1 MSTIVLGYNATE
13 QGRAAL
19 EEAIRQA
26 GFRSS
31 RVVVVSSHY
40 GGARHTAAREVELQ
54 DELTRVRARLDET
67 GLEFTIRPLVRG
79 MGPAEDVV
87 AVAQET
93 AAELVVISLR
103 RRSPVGKLILGS
115 RAQRI
120 LLAAPCPVLA
130 VKAG

>member
-31 RVVVVSSHY
+31 RVVVVSSHH
-40 GGARHTAAREVELQ
+40 GGARHTGDREVELQ

-67 GLEFTIRPLVRG
+67 GLAFTIRPLVRG

-93 AAELVVISLR
+93 AAELVVIGLR
-103 RRSPVGKLILGS
+103 RRSPVGKLIIGS

-120 LLAAPCPVLA
+120 LLKAPCPVLA

>member
-1 MSTIVLGYNATE
+1 MSIIVLGYSATD

-26 GFRSS
+26 AFRSS
-31 RVVVVSSHY
+31 HLVVVNSHH
-40 GGARHTAAREVELQ
+40 GGARHTGDREVELQ
-54 DELTRVRARLDET
+54 EELAQVRARLSET

-79 MGPAEDVV
+79 MDPAEDVV
-87 AVAQET
+87 AVAEET
-93 AAELVVISLR
+93 AAELVVIGLR
-103 RRSPVGKLILGS
+103 RRSPVGKLVLGS

-120 LLAAPCPVLA
+120 LLQVTCPVLA